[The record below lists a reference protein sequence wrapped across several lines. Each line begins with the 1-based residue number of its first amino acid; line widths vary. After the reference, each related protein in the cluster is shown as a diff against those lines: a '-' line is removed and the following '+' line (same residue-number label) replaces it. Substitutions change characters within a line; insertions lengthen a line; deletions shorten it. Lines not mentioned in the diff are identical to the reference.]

1 MNPIDIIVPVYRGLA
16 ETKACI
22 ESVLEN
28 ACTTSY
34 ELVIINDASP
44 EPGMA
49 HFLSGLTSSQNIKIT
64 VLTNPRNVGFV
75 ATCNRAIA
83 LHPERDVLLLNSD
96 TRVHGNWLDRMVA
109 CINSNTNESQ
119 GGAIASATPFSNNA
133 TLCNYPKIGESQA
146 MPDAPELAMLDTLFA
161 AENAGQC
168 VEIPTGV
175 GFCMWMSRA
184 AINEIGAFDEAAFG
198 RGYGEENDW
207 CFRASASGYRHI
219 LCADTFVAH
228 QGEVSFARESTSRK
242 TVAQAIIDERYPDYQ
257 ATVAD
262 FFERDPARPYRR
274 SVDIARLKS
283 SGRPRILMVTHAWG
297 GGTARHVRDLATL
310 IENDCE
316 VIQMRPERGDML
328 SLTWLRTGEAF
339 QAFFK
344 ARSEFNQL
352 IAFLTELGVERM
364 HLHHVHGLP
373 VEVLTLAERLQVP
386 FDITLHDYFPIT
398 AQYHLSPGAAMPADE
413 AASVREHAWGFTA
426 PEWRSRLGDLL
437 AKAERV
443 ISPSQDLAARIAAF
457 FPEQKFEIW
466 PHFVSLASVHAQDF
480 KVMLLGGLTPEKG
493 LDVMEACATHA
504 RDQGLPLAFSV
515 LGHTSRPVAQWP
527 YLPIEIS
534 GSYRD
539 EDLPRRM
546 ALAQPDVFL
555 FPSQIPESFSYTL
568 SAAMATGRPI
578 VASRLGSFKERLAGY
593 AAVELLEWDSAAD
606 IWNAALVKV
615 CRSAAA
621 KLALADTIDVVPSD
635 AASVY
640 RHRYLQPL
648 FAREISRPA
657 TAELPLALSSPTLLA
672 AQFYLKFSPGPERE
686 YSLHDLLVAG
696 VDCGHLDSRNEL
708 RRRVDIADVQMANS
722 KADLDNIIAQRDFH
736 LQEVEELRAA
746 LNTQRETLE
755 LERDDARR
763 AFDDVLASTSWKL
776 TAPSRWFV
784 GLLKS
789 ALKRAGLLRYRVRRL
804 PHHAAMAAHI
814 LREQGVVALASRVRD
829 KLNRDEGFV
838 KPSTPLYEVES
849 VVSALKLPLPQSA
862 TPEFSLTV
870 PVYGQHLLTFTCLS
884 SIADTC
890 AEHDIEVIVIDDCS
904 PSPAQTELAKVEG
917 VKFIRNETNLG
928 FLRSCNRAVEAARG
942 EYIVILNNDIILTP
956 GWLQAMRD
964 VFDSKKNVGMVGAK
978 LIYPDGVLQEAGGIV
993 WRDGS
998 AWNVGRNDDAS
1009 KPEYN
1014 YLREVDYCSGA
1025 CLMLRREFWNSLG
1038 GFDERYVP
1046 AYYEDTDLAFR
1057 VRDAGKRVIYQ
1068 PRAVVVHFEGRSSGT
1083 DLTQGVKQHQITN
1096 QATFAK
1102 RWRAILAGHRVNG
1115 MQPQLERDRYT
1126 TRRLLVVDA
1135 CMLTPD
1141 HDAGSMRM
1149 FEMLGLMAEMKY
1161 KVTFVADNR
1170 EYREP
1175 YVGQIQALGVEV
1187 LFHPFV
1193 PDLAEFLQK
1202 EAAKFDVVMLSRATV
1217 ACKYVD
1223 LVKRSAPLAT
1233 LIFDTVDLH
1242 FLREQRQAA
1251 LGSDVESRSLLNAAA
1266 KRMRAQELTAIS
1278 HADLTLVVSPAEK
1291 ALLAEIVP
1299 SVRVEIVATIHQ
1311 AMPGPKP
1318 FAERDGILFIGGFR
1332 HPPNLDAITWYVENV
1347 LPILRIKAP
1356 QLITTIIGSNAPP
1369 SLQKFAA
1376 HDFVIAGF
1384 VEDVTDHYHRAK
1396 LSISP
1401 LRYGAGVKGKVNL
1414 SMQYGVPV
1422 VATSVSTEG
1431 MYLEDG
1437 VNVLVADSPEA
1448 FADAVIRLHSDE
1460 AVWNTLRAAGLENIE
1475 HYFSRARARE
1485 VLASVLE
1492 L

>member
-1 MNPIDIIVPVYRGLA
+1 MNPIDIIIPVYRGLA

-22 ESVLEN
+22 ESVLAN
-28 ACTTSY
+28 ACTTPY

-49 HFLSGLTSSQNIKIT
+49 EFLSGLNSSQSINIT
-64 VLTNPRNVGFV
+64 VLTNPTNLGFV

-109 CINSNTNESQ
+109 GINANTIESN
-119 GGAIASATPFSNNA
+119 GVAIASATPFSNNA
-133 TLCNYPKIGESQA
+133 TLCSYPKIGKSQA
-146 MPDAPELAMLDTLFA
+146 MPDAAELAKLDTLFA
-161 AENAGQC
+161 AANARQC

-184 AINEIGAFDEAAFG
+184 VLNEIGPFDEAAFG

-207 CFRASASGYRHI
+207 CFRASAAGYRHV
-219 LCADTFVAH
+219 LCVDTFVAH
-228 QGEVSFARESTSRK
+228 QGEVSFAHESTSRK
-242 TVAQAIIDERYPDYQ
+242 SVAQAIIDARYPDYQ
-257 ATVAD
+257 ATIAD

-274 SVDIARLKS
+274 AVDIARLKS
-283 SGRPRILMVTHAWG
+283 SGHPRILMVTHAWG

-316 VIQMRPERGDML
+316 VIQMRPERGSML
-328 SLTWLRTGEAF
+328 SLTWLRAGEAF
-339 QAFFK
+339 QVFFK
-344 ARSEFNQL
+344 VPSEFNQL
-352 IAFLTELGVERM
+352 MVFLSDLGVERM

-373 VEVLTLAERLQVP
+373 VEVLTMAERLQVP
-386 FDITLHDYFPIT
+386 LDITLHDYFPIT

-413 AASVREHAWGFTA
+413 AATVREHAWGLTA
-426 PEWRSRLGDLL
+426 VEWRARFKNLL

-443 ISPSQDLAARIAAF
+443 ISPSQDLADRIAAF
-457 FPEQKFEIW
+457 FPGQKFEIW
-466 PHFVSLASVHAQDF
+466 PHFVSMSLVRERDF

-493 LDVMEACATHA
+493 LDVLEASATHA
-504 RDQGLPLAFSV
+504 RDHDLPLTFSL
-515 LGHTSRPVAQWP
+515 LGHTSRPVPQWP

-539 EDLPRRM
+539 QDLARRM
-546 ALAQPDVFL
+546 VLARPDVFL

-578 VASRLGSFKERLAGY
+578 VASRLGSFEERLAGY
-593 AAVELLEWDSAAD
+593 AAVELPEWDSSAD
-606 IWNAALVKV
+606 IWNAALMKV
-615 CRSAAA
+615 CRAADARVALTDTNDAMLSAE
-621 KLALADTIDVVPSD
+621 
-635 AASVY
+635 ASAY
-640 RHRYLQPL
+640 RQRYLQPL
-648 FAREISRPA
+648 PARTICRPA
-657 TAELPLALSSPTLLA
+657 IPTLPLPPARY
-672 AQFYLKFSPGPERE
+672 FLKFSAGPERE

-708 RRRVDIADVQMANS
+708 RRRVDIADGQIANA
-722 KADLDNIIAQRDFH
+722 KADFYNVVAQRDLR
-736 LQEVEELRAA
+736 LQEANELRVA
-746 LNTQRETLE
+746 LATERETLE
-755 LERDDARR
+755 LERDEARR
-763 AFDDVLASTSWKL
+763 AFAAAGRAFDEVLASTSWRL
-776 TAPSRWFV
+776 TAPLRWFA
-784 GLLKS
+784 GLLKD
-789 ALKRAGLLRYRVRRL
+789 ALKHAGLLRYRVRRL
-804 PHHAAMAAHI
+804 PHHAAIAVHI
-814 LREQGVVALASRVRD
+814 LREQGPVALAGRVRD
-829 KLNRDEGFV
+829 KLNRNEGFV
-838 KPSTPLYEVES
+838 KPSVLLYEIASS
-849 VVSALKLPLPQSA
+849 VMALKVPHSM
-862 TPEFSLTV
+862 TPEFSLVV
-870 PVYGQHLLTFTCLS
+870 PVYGQPLLTFTCLD

-890 AEHDIEVIVIDDCS
+890 AAHDIEVIVIDDCS
-904 PSPAQTELAKVEG
+904 PTPAQTELAKVEG
-917 VKFIRNETNLG
+917 VQFVRNEKNLG
-928 FLRSCNRAVEAARG
+928 FLRSCNRAVELARG
-942 EYIVILNNDIILTP
+942 EYVVILNNDIILTT

-964 VFDSKKNVGMVGAK
+964 VFDRKKNVGMVGAK
-978 LIYPDGVLQEAGGIV
+978 LIYPDGVLQEAGGVV

-998 AWNVGRNDDAS
+998 AWNLGRNDDAS

-1025 CLMLRREFWNSLG
+1025 CLMLQREFWISLG
-1038 GFDERYVP
+1038 GFDERYAP

-1057 VRDAGKRVIYQ
+1057 VREAGKRVIYQ

-1083 DLTQGVKQHQITN
+1083 DLTQGVKQHQVTN
-1096 QATFAK
+1096 QATFAH
-1102 RWRAILAGHRVNG
+1102 RWQTMLAKHRVNG
-1115 MQPQLERDRYT
+1115 MQPQWERDRYT
-1126 TRRLLVVDA
+1126 TRRVLVVDA

-1141 HDAGSMRM
+1141 HDSGSLRM
-1149 FEMLGLMAEMKY
+1149 FELLDLAAGLGY

-1175 YVGQIQALGVEV
+1175 YVSQIQALGVEV

-1193 PDLAEFLQK
+1193 PDLAEFLQS

-1217 ACKYVD
+1217 ACKYID
-1223 LVKRSAPLAT
+1223 LVKKCAPKSK

-1242 FLREQRQAA
+1242 FVREERLAA
-1251 LGSDVESRSLLNAAA
+1251 LASPVSEKSLLRAAA
-1266 KRMRAQELTAIS
+1266 QHTRQQELHAIS
-1278 HADLTLVVSPAEK
+1278 IADMTLVVSPTETK
-1291 ALLAEIVP
+1291 LLQELIPGAKVQII
-1299 SVRVEIVATIHQ
+1299 SNIHQ
-1311 AMPGPKP
+1311 NMPGPKP
-1318 FAERDGILFIGGFR
+1318 FSERDGILFIGGFR

-1347 LPILRIKAP
+1347 LPILRKKAP

-1384 VEDVTDHYHRAK
+1384 VEDVTDHYHHAK

-1431 MYLEDG
+1431 MYLKDG

-1460 AVWNTLRAAGLENIE
+1460 VVWNRLRNAGLENIE
-1475 HYFSRARARE
+1475 RYFSRERARA

-1492 L
+1492 C